1 MFKKNLFFVILISC
15 VSVLSFAETAELVSK
30 SKAKLNNLEKI
41 KGTKESSKISVA
53 GAKAAEQVNKD
64 ELYWAGKDEVSDEEI
79 ELFKT
84 ALDKIEQKNFK
95 EGKENLKKLL
105 DKYPKSALAEDSL
118 GLLKEIDKQ

>member
-1 MFKKNLFFVILISC
+1 MFKKILFLVTLLSC
-15 VSVLSFAETAELVSK
+15 FAIVSFAETTELVSK

-41 KGTKESSKISVA
+41 KGNKESNKTAVA

-79 ELFKT
+79 GLFKT
-84 ALDKIEQKNFK
+84 ALDNIEQKNYK
-95 EGKENLKKLL
+95 EGRENLKKLL

-118 GLLKEIDKQ
+118 SLLKEIDKQ

>member
-41 KGTKESSKISVA
+41 KGIKESSKISVA